1 MAALS
6 ALLFD
11 ILSGSLSGHLSPKA
25 FHPKDVCASLLSC
38 PEGKF
43 CEGQNH
49 IVVALSILML
59 RPQFAF
65 KKHLMKGQKKKWSQL
80 KEGTQRITCEHL
92 FCFLNQLHPSYPPFD
107 ESWPAVNG
115 FIRRTVSRGQSQ
127 RKPCLTSFE
136 TWGKFLSLPVPQWPH
151 LQNAN
156 HLGLLK
162 CWNKLLFMKS
172 LE

>member
-38 PEGKF
+38 TEGKF
-43 CEGQNH
+43 YEGQNH

-80 KEGTQRITCEHL
+80 KEWRDSAYHRWASFAFSISCIHHIPLLTKADQLWMASSEGRCPEVNPKGNHAWLALRLEASSLACLCLNDLTFKTQIISACWSVEI
-92 FCFLNQLHPSYPPFD
+92 NS
-107 ESWPAVNG
+107 
-115 FIRRTVSRGQSQ
+115 
-127 RKPCLTSFE
+127 CLWS
-136 TWGKFLSLPVPQWPH
+136 P
-151 LQNAN
+151 
-156 HLGLLK
+156 
-162 CWNKLLFMKS
+162 
-172 LE
+172 